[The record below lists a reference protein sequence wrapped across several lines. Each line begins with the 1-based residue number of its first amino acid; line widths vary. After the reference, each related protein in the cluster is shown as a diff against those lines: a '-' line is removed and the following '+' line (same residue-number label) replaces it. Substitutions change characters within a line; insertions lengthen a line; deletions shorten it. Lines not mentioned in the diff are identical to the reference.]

1 MHTQLQVLRGKI
13 RGLQLEGATIHN
25 RIRKTKGQ
33 TRHEL
38 WLRKRQL
45 GKVCREHLIA
55 YAMLRG
61 VPYLSVEKCGEF
73 NRPEFLKVYALIQ
86 EHASWN
92 EKRDLTQDKVRE
104 FLFPKEKEEL

>member
-13 RGLQLEGATIHN
+13 RGLQAEGITIHN
-25 RIRKTKGQ
+25 QIRKSKGLK
-33 TRHEL
+33 RHEL
-38 WLRKRQL
+38 WLRKRLL

-55 YAMLRG
+55 YALLRG

-73 NRPEFLKVYALIQ
+73 NRPKFLKIFALIQ
-86 EHASWN
+86 DHASWH

-104 FLFPKEKEEL
+104 LLLPKEKEDL